1 MKITHEGYIYTFW
14 KNLSNNIRSCKFELK
29 GRNECKVKIK
39 VYVVVGNVDN
49 TKGDTYS
56 QTALKVENTK
66 ANFHYLLYVISVL
79 VLLP

>member
-1 MKITHEGYIYTFW
+1 MKITHEGYIYTLW
-14 KNLSNNIRSCKFELK
+14 KNLTNNIRSYEFELK

-39 VYVVVGNVDN
+39 VVGNVDN
-49 TKGDTYS
+49 TKGETYS

-66 ANFHYLLYVISVL
+66 ANFHCLLYVISVL